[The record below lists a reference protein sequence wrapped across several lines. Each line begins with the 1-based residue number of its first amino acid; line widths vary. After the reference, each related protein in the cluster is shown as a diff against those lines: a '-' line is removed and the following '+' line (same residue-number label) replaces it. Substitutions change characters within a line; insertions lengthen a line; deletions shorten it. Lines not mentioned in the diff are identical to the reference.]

1 MPRTYSLAYLTI
13 PGTAPVD
20 QIRIAAEAGY
30 DCVSLRTIPMH
41 LPGEPLFLFEKDPQL
56 CKDVKKALADY
67 GVKYNDMELARVRE
81 DLNVADYE
89 PAFEKAAELGTRN
102 VLSSVWTEDKAFREE
117 NFGRICDLAG
127 KYDMTVNLEFMSL
140 SGVRDLKTALALR
153 DAVGRNNVKIVV
165 DLLYVLRSQ
174 IPIAELEALTLDD
187 VGFIHLC
194 DGPANMPELSV
205 DDAFTVVREA
215 RLYLGEGAIDAK
227 RILNALPKVPFSIE
241 LPNAK
246 EVAARGAAGHA
257 ARCLETAKAYMA
269 ANGIE

>member
-1 MPRTYSLAYLTI
+1 MARTYSLAYLTV

-41 LPGEPLFLFEKDPQL
+41 LPGEPLFIFEKDKEL
-56 CKDVKKALADY
+56 YDSVKKALADY

-81 DLNVADYE
+81 DLNVPDYE

-102 VLSSVWTEDKAFREE
+102 ILSSVWTDDKAFREDK
-117 NFGRICDLAG
+117 FGLICDMAA

-140 SGVRDLKTALALR
+140 SGVRDLKTALELR
-153 DAVGRNNVKIVV
+153 DAVARKNVKIVV

-174 IPIAELEALTLDD
+174 IPIAELAKLTPED

-205 DDAFTVVREA
+205 EDAFTVVREA
-215 RLYLGEGAIDAK
+215 RLYIGEGAIDVK
-227 RILNALPKVPFSIE
+227 GILNALPKAPFSIE

-246 EVAARGAAGHA
+246 EMAARGAAGHA
-257 ARCLETAKAYMA
+257 AQCLKTAKAYMA
-269 ANGIE
+269 ANGID